1 MELKLKLKSKTF
13 QTLAEYGQERNMS
26 VVKLLA
32 IMADKLS
39 EDLLAEKLLSE
50 ENNKNK

>member
-13 QTLAEYGQERNMS
+13 QTLAEYGQERSMS

-32 IMADKLS
+32 AMADKLS
-39 EDLLAEKLLSE
+39 EELLEK
-50 ENNKNK
+50 ENNNNNK

>member
-32 IMADKLS
+32 AMADKLS
-39 EDLLAEKLLSE
+39 EELLEK
-50 ENNKNK
+50 ENNNNNK